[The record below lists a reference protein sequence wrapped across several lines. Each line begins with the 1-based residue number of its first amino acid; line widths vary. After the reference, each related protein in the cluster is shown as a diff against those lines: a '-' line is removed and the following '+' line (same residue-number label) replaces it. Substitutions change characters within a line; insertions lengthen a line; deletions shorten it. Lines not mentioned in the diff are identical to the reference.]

1 MLIRRPAG
9 GIKGMCGHCTAA
21 GDKERE
27 IRRVVGGAQEGGQVG
42 DGINDAL
49 SLEAVGDK

>member
-1 MLIRRPAG
+1 MNIDVVMLAG
-9 GIKGMCGHCTAA
+9 DNVNTCTAA